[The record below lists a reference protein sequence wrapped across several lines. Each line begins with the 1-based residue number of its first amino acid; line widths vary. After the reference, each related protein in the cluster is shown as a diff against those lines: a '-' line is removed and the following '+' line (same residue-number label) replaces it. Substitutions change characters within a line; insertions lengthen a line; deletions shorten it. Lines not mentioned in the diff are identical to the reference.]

1 MASADISVVRKKS
14 RRTGTSVLNSLGTNK
29 IGRGVDEENGEGVA
43 RKSLRKSMSED
54 YSQLEE
60 DSKTE
65 EAAGGG
71 GGRDDTAILKE
82 LKLLKA
88 KLTEVAAGQRQLQ
101 AALES
106 GACQATCVAPSA
118 FPTAV
123 NDKAAFSPEAL
134 NGVSE
139 ENQHFLNGAGGV
151 AGGKTAGAGG
161 VAGSKA
167 AGAGGK
173 FKPAPVSLF
182 GDKKNQLK
190 KAFREAEKMEEEEE
204 KEAAFG
210 KTASMT
216 ELAAHEL
223 TDKEHME
230 AILDS
235 VMGCII
241 SVNAVYI
248 GIAMDLEDGSA
259 GWVTVNWLFTTTY
272 VLELFL
278 KIVFLRGIRD
288 FYTGPDAA
296 ASIFDTLLAAL
307 DLSQLIMNVAAPDV
321 AENMENAPSAS
332 VFRILRL
339 AKLARL
345 LRLLRSEAFADLR
358 KMIQGMIGGTTT
370 LVWAMV
376 LFFLVMYVVSLMH
389 REFYGRR
396 KYENIYEYFDSVPR
410 AVLTTYR
417 CGFGDCSTSGGTPIF
432 EFIHDK
438 YGWLATLFYLMFI
451 FSIAVGLLNV
461 ISAMFVESTIEAA
474 HRIMHEKKKE
484 RLADS
489 ALWSENVKDIV
500 NEMLKANH
508 ELNHGPEPPKK
519 LSNSVEDI
527 FKLDIP
533 CSVIEHLVRVDKHGR
548 PNNPEMIKAL
558 EALDIDPEDNPLL
571 SDIFDPDNGGYV
583 TVADLV
589 DGLRKLRG
597 DPRRSD
603 IVTVDLMIRSMQ
615 EEIHEI
621 LQRARAA
628 DGDGDGGKKAV
639 EAEEQQ
645 DAGEEDNGN
654 ASRHSEYGLLE

>member
-1 MASADISVVRKKS
+1 MSSSEKPKKK
-14 RRTGTSVLNSLGTNK
+14 RQGGNSIANTLGTNK
-29 IGRGVDEENGEGVA
+29 IGKEAGEG
-43 RKSLRKSMSED
+43 
-54 YSQLEE
+54 LEE
-60 DSKTE
+60 DRPSSSASS
-65 EAAGGG
+65 AARNGGG
-71 GGRDDTAILKE
+71 SGDGVVILKE
-82 LKLLKA
+82 LLLDMKTQLA
-88 KLTEVAAGQRQLQ
+88 EVAEGQRR
-101 AALES
+101 LE
-106 GACQATCVAPSA
+106 
-118 FPTAV
+118 
-123 NDKAAFSPEAL
+123 EAL
-134 NGVSE
+134 RS
-139 ENQHFLNGAGGV
+139 GGV
-151 AGGKTAGAGG
+151 AGAKTAGAGG

-173 FKPAPVSLF
+173 FKPAPVSLSAC
-182 GDKKNQLK
+182 KKHQLE
-190 KAFREAEKMEEEEE
+190 KAFKEAEKMEEEEQKEEAFE
-204 KEAAFG
+204 KM
-210 KTASMT
+210 ASMT
-216 ELAAHEL
+216 ELAAHVAAHEL
-223 TDKEHME
+223 TDKNHME
-230 AILDS
+230 TILDS

-358 KMIQGMIGGTTT
+358 KMMQGLIGGTTT
-370 LVWAMV
+370 LIWAMV
-376 LFFLVMYVVSLMH
+376 LFLMVMYVVSLMH

-417 CGFGDCSTSGGTPIF
+417 CGFGDCSISGGIF
-432 EFIHDK
+432 ANIHDK
-438 YGWLATLFYLMFI
+438 YGWFATLFYLMFS

-461 ISAMFVESTIEAA
+461 ISAMFVESTIVAA
-474 HRIMHEKKKE
+474 HRIMHQKKIE

-489 ALWSENVKDIV
+489 ALWSENVYDIV
-500 NEMLKANH
+500 KEMLREN
-508 ELNHGPEPPKK
+508 NRVNGGDPPPET
-519 LSNSVEDI
+519 LSEIIEDI

-533 CSVIEHLVRVDKHGR
+533 CNIIEGLVEVKNGVPAH
-548 PNNPEMIKAL
+548 PEVIKAL
-558 EALDIDPEDNPLL
+558 KALDIDPEDNPLL